1 MTSMR
6 SPQLGTNMSLYY
18 VQKVLYDINRDEQVQ
33 QQYRDN
39 IDELLSNYTLT
50 DEECRALKTP
60 DIGLLYVLGVNGQ
73 ILMHFAAFHQI
84 EWDDYL
90 QAMRDGITEHG
101 EVREGVYA
109 MTGAGESFTADS
121 EVRND

>member
-1 MTSMR
+1 V
-6 SPQLGTNMSLYY
+6 SLYY
-18 VQKVLYDINRDEQVQ
+18 LQKVLYDINRNEQAQ
-33 QQYRDN
+33 QKYRD
-39 IDELLSNYTLT
+39 DVDTLLNDYTLT
-50 DEECRALKTP
+50 DEERLALKTP

-90 QAMRDGITEHG
+90 QAMRDGIAEHG

-109 MTGAGESFTADS
+109 MTGAGENFTIDT
-121 EVRND
+121 EVQSD

>member
-1 MTSMR
+1 
-6 SPQLGTNMSLYY
+6 MSLYY
-18 VQKVLYDINRDEQVQ
+18 VQKVLYDINRDEHIQ
-33 QQYRDN
+33 QQYKNDVSA
-39 IDELLSNYTLT
+39 LLDNYTLT
-50 DEECRALKTP
+50 DEERVALTKP

-90 QAMRDGITEHG
+90 QSMRDGVKEHG

-109 MTGAGESFTADS
+109 MTGAGKSFTS
-121 EVRND
+121 GS

>member
-1 MTSMR
+1 
-6 SPQLGTNMSLYY
+6 MSLYY

-33 QQYRDN
+33 QKYQD
-39 IDELLSNYTLT
+39 DVEALLDNYTLT
-50 DEECRALKTP
+50 DEERTALKQP

-84 EWDDYL
+84 AWDDYL

-109 MTGAGESFTADS
+109 MTGAGESFTADA
-121 EVRND
+121 EVCQK